1 MIKHVL
7 SDGREVKSIEG
18 MVIPATGRTAAVYNL
33 AAEFLS
39 NHPEIIH
46 QKKEAETNA
55 TV

>member
-7 SDGREVKSIEG
+7 ADGREVKSIEG

-46 QKKEAETNA
+46 KTKEAKTDA
-55 TV
+55 TA